1 MQLSVLGKKRQKIST
16 SQQFLWGNRKGG
28 AAWPKY
34 SLVYLSKR
42 DWEEKGGRNFDA
54 IGNF

>member
-1 MQLSVLGKKRQKIST
+1 MQLSPRGKQ
-16 SQQFLWGNRKGG
+16 GPG

-42 DWEEKGGRNFDA
+42 DREEKGGRNFDA

>member
-16 SQQFLWGNRKGG
+16 SQQFLWGNREGG